1 MKNSLKKI
9 LSKIGIA
16 MMAVLPLV
24 SVGTAFSL
32 WYFGETQPVSKK
44 ADTKDYIDDVKPNY
58 KFSVNLYD
66 VYFFPNKGY
75 IDLIL
80 GSSMTS
86 TILQSGR
93 DAVEAVLDT
102 YNATAATNYWKNNRS
117 TYSKASNYRNT
128 SVGADFF
135 GYWDGETGDAKYAYK
150 HITVETALTQAQF
163 ESIGQP
169 KTKALDHNSWPTSFG
184 GWTCYAQN
192 AKKWSLLTYG
202 DFKYAKLFEPLRT
215 INEVADTTIAANRS
229 IDGSYVGN
237 KIVFLYPVF
246 SAGGTATYAPDNISG
261 LKTVLRIHGNS
272 TYTHT
277 NGTSYNDEFHM
288 SRSGTTENNTS
299 IYTYHNLLV
308 DSKSIYYLDFALL
321 NTIYYSFGAGGPGW
335 LNYVV
340 GTNVDISSKTSDAS
354 KLSSLDALFIGSE
367 SGKTN
372 PSGSQSFGE
381 GLYNV
386 YAYVHYNDYPAGYTS
401 NVSTDFNNVTTATTP
416 LKLCQ
421 TYGGTSRA
429 RYNGYYSSYSY
440 VDIYV
445 KIEKID
451 SFHLGGISS
460 PLTTDAPLFIR
471 YDSGSSNS
479 APYVDF
485 QLNNLFIDGDKSKG
499 FRNYSNN
506 GAIYGFQ
513 STVFTIISDVFTFDQ
528 KNIQSLTQSEVTA
541 YNTAASSMYPNTHK
555 DFYPTDKITGST
567 TKKVFDG
574 GYRGEAVPSNYFNNT
589 ANFPVTFKQSNFF
602 RVTSDY
608 SNYYDVLIRVYYDTS
623 AAVSKIGVAV
633 APHTNNSL
641 NIWIYDG
648 AKVARGDLKHDDDG
662 FINND
667 EEVTTNVNSNYEYL
681 IGVITLSEGGIL
693 ANDTS
698 VTSYNN
704 YITSTTSPT
713 VADYLGTD
721 KYFQD
726 HLTGLSLDVGET
738 IAKNYVV
745 LLQSKTA

>member
-1 MKNSLKKI
+1 MKKL

-16 MMAVLPLV
+16 LMAVLPLA

-86 TILQSGR
+86 TILRSGR
-93 DAVEAVLDT
+93 DAVEAVLNT
-102 YNATAATNYWKNNRS
+102 YTATAATTYWRNNRS
-117 TYSKASNYRNT
+117 TYSNAANETDT

-135 GYWDGETGDAKYAYK
+135 GCWDGETGDAKYAYK

-184 GWTCYAQN
+184 GWTCHAINAQ
-192 AKKWSLLTYG
+192 KWSLLTYG

-215 INEVADTTIAANRS
+215 INEEKDTNIGTNRS

-237 KIVFLYPVF
+237 KIVFAYPVF
-246 SAGGTATYAPDNISG
+246 SAGGTATYAPDSVNG
-261 LKTVLRIHGNS
+261 LKTIFRIHGNS
-272 TYTHT
+272 TYTHSK
-277 NGTSYNDEFHM
+277 GTSYNDEFHM

-321 NTIYYSFGAGGPGW
+321 TTSSYYSNTFISGGPGW
-335 LNYVV
+335 LNYKV
-340 GTNVDISSKTSDAS
+340 GTNVNISNETSNANN
-354 KLSSLDALFIGSE
+354 LSSLDALFIGSE

-372 PSGSQSFGE
+372 PSGSQSFSE

-386 YAYVHYNDYPAGYTS
+386 YAYVHYNDYPSSFKNNTS
-401 NVSTDFNNVTTATTP
+401 SDFDAITTATTP

-421 TYGGTSRA
+421 AYGGTSRA
-429 RYNGYYSSYSY
+429 RYYGSYSSDTY
-440 VDIYV
+440 VDIYL

-471 YDSGSSNS
+471 YDSGSSNN

-513 STVFTIISDVFTFDQ
+513 STVFTVISEVFEFDQ
-528 KNIQSLTQSEVTA
+528 INIQSLTQSEVDT
-541 YNTAASSMYPNTHK
+541 YNTDAETMYPTTHK
-555 DFYPTDKITGST
+555 QFYPTDKITGGT
-567 TKKVFDG
+567 PKKVFDG
-574 GYRGEAVPSNYFNNT
+574 GYNGEIVPNNYFSNT
-589 ANFPVTFKQSNFF
+589 ANFPVTFTQGNFF
-602 RVTSDY
+602 RITSDY
-608 SNYYDVLIRVYYDTS
+608 SNYYDILIRVYYDTS

-633 APHTNNSL
+633 APHTNDSL
-641 NIWIYDG
+641 NVWIYDG

-667 EEVTTNVNSNYEYL
+667 EEVTTNVNSNYQYL
-681 IGVITLSEGGIL
+681 IGVITLSEGGAL
-693 ANDTS
+693 ATDTS
-698 VTSYNN
+698 VTSHNN

-713 VADYLGTD
+713 VADYLGTT

-745 LLQSKTA
+745 LLQDKTS